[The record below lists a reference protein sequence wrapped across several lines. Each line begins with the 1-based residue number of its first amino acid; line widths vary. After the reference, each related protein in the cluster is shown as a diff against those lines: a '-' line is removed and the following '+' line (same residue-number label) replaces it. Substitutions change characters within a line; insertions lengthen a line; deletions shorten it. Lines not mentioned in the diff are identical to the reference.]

1 MYVPYKLLFCD
12 SLGWTYACAC
22 SALNAYIRVDF
33 VMGISL
39 SDSLY
44 WTFSSAG
51 SAAYTFVCD
60 YICHDLILLVDFL
73 VGHFRTTEPKGE
85 FVIVLAGKPKPG
97 RETQGDGDEQKI
109 GYDE

>member
-1 MYVPYKLLFCD
+1 MYKKRKYREGLPFCYVPYKLLFCD

-60 YICHDLILLVDFL
+60 YICHDLILLVDFF
-73 VGHFRTTEPKGE
+73 GPFGTIH
-85 FVIVLAGKPKPG
+85 IVNDCPLKYKY
-97 RETQGDGDEQKI
+97 KI
-109 GYDE
+109 INIL

>member
-1 MYVPYKLLFCD
+1 MYKKEVREGLPFLYVPYKLLFCD

-73 VGHFRTTEPKGE
+73 ALS
-85 FVIVLAGKPKPG
+85 VLS
-97 RETQGDGDEQKI
+97 TL
-109 GYDE
+109 